1 MSDHPGTDRL
11 RAMFCDHLSIMRGK
25 YLPATKMKDDESR
38 FAQPT
43 FSVHYDKDLLIE
55 APGTKCLEGIPDMT
69 LRWKG
74 DEIRP
79 GWEPATQVVT
89 GDLYQADGTPLPM
102 CPRGALK
109 RAVAGWKA
117 LGLTPKVGIELEA
130 YAFVRRDDGEIV
142 PYDNPGGVVYG
153 TGNFTD
159 PRRITDAIWAKAQEI
174 GLPLDL
180 ITAEYDTPQF
190 EFTLTYDEA
199 LAHVDTV
206 VLFRQMA
213 REVALDH
220 GVLLT
225 FLPKPIPGKGGN
237 GLHVNLSFDDA
248 KGRNALANGAQGD
261 PGNMND
267 LARGCV
273 AGWMKHHRGMAGL
286 VAPNAMSYARLQP
299 ASLSGYWCNWGGD
312 NRNVTV
318 RLSAEG
324 GKKARLEHRMADA
337 AANPYTVVATVL
349 QAALL
354 GVQGKYPLQPMETG
368 DGFTRNDATHGVA
381 ASLSEALDDLVADR
395 ALGAAVGQGLVDNHV
410 YMKRA
415 EVTKTE
421 ALEGSDLRDW
431 YIWYI

>member
-1 MSDHPGTDRL
+1 MPDRL
-11 RAMFCDHLSIMRGK
+11 RAMFCDHLSVMRGK
-25 YLPATKMKDDESR
+25 YLPASRMRDDESR
-38 FAQPT
+38 FAQAT

-55 APGTKCLEGIPDMT
+55 APGTLCLQGIPDML

-74 DEIRP
+74 DEIRQ
-79 GWEPATQVVT
+79 GWEQGTKVVM
-89 GDLYQADGTPLPM
+89 GDLHAADGSALPL

-109 RAVAGWKA
+109 RVVAAWA
-117 LGLTPKVGIELEA
+117 QHGLTPKVGIELEA
-130 YAFVRRDDGEIV
+130 YAFVRRDDGSIV
-142 PYDNPGGVVYG
+142 PYDNAGGVVYG

-159 PRRITDAIWAKAQEI
+159 PRRFTDAIWNKAVEI

-190 EFTLTYDEA
+190 EFTLTYDTA
-199 LAHVDTV
+199 VAHVDTV

-213 REVALDH
+213 REVAWDH
-220 GVLLT
+220 GILLT

-237 GLHVNLSFDDA
+237 GMHVNLSFDDA
-248 KGRNALANGAQGD
+248 QGRNALASGDRGD
-261 PGNMND
+261 PANLND
-267 LARGCV
+267 LARGCIT
-273 AGWMKHHRGMAGL
+273 GWMMHHRGMAGL
-286 VAPNAMSYARLQP
+286 IAPNALSYARLQP

-324 GKKARLEHRMADA
+324 GAKARLEHRMADA
-337 AANPYTVVATVL
+337 AANPYTAVATVL

-354 GVQGKYPLQPMETG
+354 GVTARYPLQPMETG

-381 ASLSEALDDLVADR
+381 SSLAQALDDLEQDR
-395 ALGAAVGQGLVDNHV
+395 NLVDAVGRGLVENHL

-415 EVTKTE
+415 EVTKTDG
-421 ALEGSDLRDW
+421 LEGDALRDW
-431 YIWYI
+431 YIWYL

>member
-1 MSDHPGTDRL
+1 MPDRL

-25 YLPATKMKDDESR
+25 YLPASKMRDDESR

-43 FSVHYDKDLLIE
+43 FSVHYDKDLLLE
-55 APGTKCLEGIPDMT
+55 APGTKCLEGIPDMA

-74 DEIRP
+74 DEIRQ
-79 GWEPATQVVT
+79 GWEADTRVVM
-89 GDLYQADGTPLPM
+89 GDLYEADGTPLPM

-109 RAVAGWKA
+109 RAVSAWEKH
-117 LGLTPKVGIELEA
+117 GLTPKVGIELEA
-130 YAFVRRDDGEIV
+130 FAFVRNAEGAIV

-159 PRRITDAIWAKAQEI
+159 PARFTDAIWNKAQEI

-190 EFTLTYDEA
+190 EFTLTFDAAVE
-199 LAHVDTV
+199 HVDTV

-213 REVALDH
+213 REVAWDH
-220 GVLLT
+220 GVLLS
-225 FLPKPIPGKGGN
+225 FLPKPIAGKGGS
-237 GLHVNLSFDDA
+237 GLHVNLSFTDKRDH
-248 KGRNALANGAQGD
+248 NALANGDRGD
-261 PGNMND
+261 PATMND
-267 LARGCV
+267 LSRGCV
-273 AGWMKHHRGMAGL
+273 AGWMRHHKAIAGL
-286 VAPNAMSYARLQP
+286 VAPNALSYARLQP

-324 GKKARLEHRMADA
+324 GKKARLEHRMPDA
-337 AANPYTVVATVL
+337 AANPYTTVATIL

-354 GVQGKYPLQPMETG
+354 GVTGQYPLQAIETG
-368 DGFTRNDATHGVA
+368 DGFTSNDAAHGVA
-381 ASLSEALDDLVADR
+381 ASLGEALDDLAADK
-395 ALGAAVGQGLVDNHV
+395 ALSAAVGQGLVDNHIF
-410 YMKRA
+410 MKRA
-415 EVTKTE
+415 EVDKT
-421 ALEGSDLRDW
+421 ASLEGDAMRDF

>member
-1 MSDHPGTDRL
+1 MSDRL
-11 RAMFCDHLSIMRGK
+11 RAMFCDHLSVMRGK
-25 YLPATKMKDDESR
+25 YLPAAKMRDDESR
-38 FAQPT
+38 FAQAT

-55 APGTKCLEGIPDMT
+55 APGTLCLQGIPDMV

-74 DEIRP
+74 DEIRA
-79 GWEPATQVVT
+79 GWEPATKVVT
-89 GDLYQADGTPLPM
+89 GDLFAADGTPLPL

-109 RAVAGWKA
+109 RAVAAWA
-117 LGLTPKVGIELEA
+117 RHGLTPKVGIELEA
-130 YAFVRRDDGEIV
+130 YAFVRADDGTIT

-159 PRRITDAIWAKAQEI
+159 PRRFTDAIWNKAQEI

-190 EFTLTYDEA
+190 EFTLTFDDA
-199 LAHVDTV
+199 VAHVDTV

-220 GVLLT
+220 GILLS
-225 FLPKPIPGKGGN
+225 FLPKPIAGKGGN
-237 GLHVNLSFDDA
+237 GMHVNLSFADA
-248 KGRNALANGAQGD
+248 QGHNALAGGET
-261 PGNMND
+261 GNPATMND

-273 AGWMKHHRGMAGL
+273 AGWMRHHKGMAGL
-286 VAPNAMSYARLQP
+286 VAPNALSYARLQP

-312 NRNVTV
+312 NRNVTA

-337 AANPYTVVATVL
+337 TANPYTAVATVL

-354 GVQGKYPLQPMETG
+354 GVEGGYALPPIETG
-368 DGFTRNDATHGVA
+368 DGFTRNDATEGLA
-381 ASLSEALDDLVADR
+381 DSLSAALNDLAADT
-395 ALGAAVGQGLVDNHV
+395 ALVAAVGEGLVANHI

-421 ALEGSDLRDW
+421 GLQGDALRDW
-431 YIWYI
+431 YIWYL

>member
-1 MSDHPGTDRL
+1 MTDRL

-25 YLPATKMKDDESR
+25 YLPASKMRDDESR
-38 FAQPT
+38 FARPT

-55 APGTKCLEGIPDMT
+55 APGTMCLEGIPDMA

-74 DEIRP
+74 EEIRH
-79 GWEPATQVVT
+79 GWEPGTRVVL
-89 GDLYQADGTPLPM
+89 GDLYGGDGTPVPM

-109 RAVAGWKA
+109 RAVAGWEKH
-117 LGLTPKVGIELEA
+117 GLTPKVGIELEA
-130 YAFVRRDDGEIV
+130 YAFVRNEDGQIV
-142 PYDNPGGVVYG
+142 PYDTPGGVVYG

-159 PRRITDAIWAKAQEI
+159 PRRFTDAIWAKAHEI

-180 ITAEYDTPQF
+180 ITAEYDSPQF
-190 EFTLTYDEA
+190 EFTLTFDTAVE
-199 LAHVDTV
+199 HVDTV

-213 REVALDH
+213 REIAFDH
-220 GVLLT
+220 GIILP
-225 FLPKPIPGKGGN
+225 FLPKPHLHKGGS
-237 GLHVNLSFDDA
+237 GMLVNFSLTAKKEHNAIA
-248 KGRNALANGAQGD
+248 KGD
-261 PGNMND
+261 WGNPDDLND
-267 LARGCV
+267 VARGCI
-273 AGWMKHHRGMAGL
+273 AGWMKHHKAMAGL
-286 VAPNAMSYARLQP
+286 IAPNALSYARLQP

-318 RLSAEG
+318 RVSAEG

-354 GVQGKYPLQPMETG
+354 GYEGKYDLPPKETG
-368 DGFTRNDATHGVA
+368 DGFTGNDAEYGVA
-381 ASLSEALDDLVADR
+381 ASLTEALNDLEADTVLTH
-395 ALGAAVGQGLVDNHV
+395 AIGAGLVENHI

-415 EVTKTE
+415 EVEKTA
-421 ALEGSDLRDW
+421 ALEGDALRDW